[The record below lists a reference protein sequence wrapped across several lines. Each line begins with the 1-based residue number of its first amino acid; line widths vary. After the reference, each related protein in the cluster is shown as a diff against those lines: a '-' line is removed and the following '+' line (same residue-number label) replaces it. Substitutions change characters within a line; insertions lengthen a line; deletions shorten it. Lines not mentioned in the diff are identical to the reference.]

1 MLFFR
6 RLKEVDY
13 SSIIPTL
20 EKGDPT
26 EIKKLLWQSGT
37 GQINY
42 LPAAVE
48 MVQKLKTGE
57 NSKGIT
63 LHEQVKKGNFELAIF
78 SRDITGTNFYPLIFD
93 RRSGKIAGVMQAF
106 NEVNDHLTNQDKK
119 SIDHL
124 AQEWVKFTLNKS
136 R

>member
-13 SSIIPTL
+13 STIIPTL

-26 EIKKLLWQSGT
+26 EIKKLLWQPGA

-42 LPAAVE
+42 LPATVE

-57 NSKGIT
+57 NSKGISI
-63 LHEQVKKGNFELAIF
+63 HEQVKKGNLKTQL
-78 SRDITGTNFYPLIFD
+78 R
-93 RRSGKIAGVMQAF
+93 
-106 NEVNDHLTNQDKK
+106 
-119 SIDHL
+119 
-124 AQEWVKFTLNKS
+124 
-136 R
+136 